1 MWVFFVIICNMKI
14 LEKEKAKELRKS
26 GYSLSEIS
34 STLKVSKS
42 TASLWTKHV
51 KINQIGADRIKE
63 KSKSAISKV
72 SDILHK
78 RKLERLSMADLEA
91 EKMISKFKLDTNT
104 VIVAL
109 SIMYWC
115 EGSKDDGSVRFT
127 NSDPDLVKIFI
138 KLFRQCFPIDEK
150 KIKITVHLH
159 DYHNEKEILEFWSLA
174 TNIPL
179 SQFNKP
185 FRKESKHTFKKEG
198 YKGCVRINYHDSHIT
213 RVIQLFAKK
222 LAKHYI

>member
-34 STLKVSKS
+34 SNLNVSKS

-51 KINQIGADRIKE
+51 KINQLGVDRIKE
-63 KSKSAISKV
+63 KSKSARSKV
-72 SDILHK
+72 FEILHN
-78 RKLERLSMADLEA
+78 RKLERLSIADLEA
-91 EKMISKFKLDTNT
+91 EKRISEFQLDSYTA
-104 VIVAL
+104 IVAL

-115 EGSKDDGSVRFT
+115 EGSKDDRSVHFT
-127 NSDPDLVKIFI
+127 NSDPDLVKIFM
-138 KLFRQCFPIDEK
+138 KLFRQCFPVDEK
-150 KIKITVHLH
+150 KIKITAHLH
-159 DYHNEKEILEFWSLA
+159 DYHNEKEILEFWSSV
-174 TNIPL
+174 TNVPL

-198 YKGCVRINYHDSHIT
+198 YKGCVRINYHNSHIT